1 LGNGCTENQDVI
13 LLEMLGVFARFVAL
27 YVFAGFV
34 LVCLVKICILDCF
47 NFGYLFVCLFEYDG
61 EFCA

>member
-1 LGNGCTENQDVI
+1 MI

-27 YVFAGFV
+27 YVFVGFV